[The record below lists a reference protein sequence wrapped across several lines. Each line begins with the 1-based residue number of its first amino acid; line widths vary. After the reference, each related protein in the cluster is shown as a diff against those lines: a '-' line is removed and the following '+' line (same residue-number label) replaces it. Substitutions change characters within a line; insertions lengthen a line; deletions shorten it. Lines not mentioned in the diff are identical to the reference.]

1 MTAAASFHAFLNL
14 LRAVQRQLMLE
25 CSSPDVNVSSRRQQ
39 KRRKRSRRR
48 SRSRSRSRRRRRL
61 QDLPLSARLKS
72 QEKRKRELMAEEH
85 FTADKTIGSSSE
97 RESTTIIIL
106 ALQ

>member
-39 KRRKRSRRR
+39 KRRRR
-48 SRSRSRSRRRRRL
+48 SRRRRL

-85 FTADKTIGSSSE
+85 FTADKTIGSSS
-97 RESTTIIIL
+97 
-106 ALQ
+106 

>member
-39 KRRKRSRRR
+39 KRRR
-48 SRSRSRSRRRRRL
+48 RSRRRRRL

-72 QEKRKRELMAEEH
+72 QEKRKRKLMAEEH
-85 FTADKTIGSSSE
+85 FTADKTIGSSS
-97 RESTTIIIL
+97 
-106 ALQ
+106 

>member
-1 MTAAASFHAFLNL
+1 
-14 LRAVQRQLMLE
+14 MLE

-39 KRRKRSRRR
+39 KRRRR
-48 SRSRSRSRRRRRL
+48 SRSRRRRL

-85 FTADKTIGSSSE
+85 FTADKTIGSSS
-97 RESTTIIIL
+97 
-106 ALQ
+106 

>member
-1 MTAAASFHAFLNL
+1 
-14 LRAVQRQLMLE
+14 MLE

-39 KRRKRSRRR
+39 KRRRR
-48 SRSRSRSRRRRRL
+48 SRRRRL

-85 FTADKTIGSSSE
+85 FTADKTIGSSS
-97 RESTTIIIL
+97 
-106 ALQ
+106 